1 MRPINNRIIALV
13 DCNSFYVS
21 CERLFRPDLKR
32 KPVVVL
38 SNNDGCIIS
47 RSTEAKQAGIKMGEP
62 YFKAKPLID
71 KYKVSVFSSN
81 YELYGDMSRRVMK
94 ILKNF
99 SPDIEFYSI
108 DEAFLDLTNIK
119 MDNVQEYIL
128 HIRKVILQWTG
139 IPVSI
144 GAANTKTLAKIAN
157 HVAKKNKLGVE
168 EFITKDKNEVDEIL
182 KTFPVQEVWGIGR
195 QLSKFFNNNNFYNA
209 HQLKYV
215 DNYWVRKNSS
225 VVVLKTIH
233 ELNGICCF
241 PLNFQYVA
249 RKNCC
254 VSRSFGKTIIDLNDL
269 KEAVVNHCM
278 TAAERIRS
286 EGLIV
291 KSVYVFIK
299 TSRFK
304 KDYVSRVQKVDL
316 PIATNNTLEL
326 TNVCA
331 KALENIYIKGYF
343 YSKAGVIFSDLKPK
357 DHYEKNLF
365 SDQNLNLDHL
375 MKVIDQTNSKFG
387 RGAVTV
393 AAARLN
399 NNSKMNRRY
408 SSKIDTSFI
417 KLAPTVRAH

>member
-1 MRPINNRIIALV
+1 MQPINNRILALV

-47 RSTEAKQAGIKMGEP
+47 RSTEAKQVGIKMGEP
-62 YFKAKPLID
+62 YFKAKPLLD
-71 KYKVSVFSSN
+71 KHKVSVFSSN
-81 YELYGDMSRRVMK
+81 YELYGDLSRRVMK
-94 ILKNF
+94 ILKEF

-119 MDNVQEYIL
+119 MDSVEEYIL
-128 HIRKVILQWTG
+128 NIRKVILKWTG

-144 GAANTKTLAKIAN
+144 GAANTKTLAKVAN

-168 EFITKDKNEVDEIL
+168 EFISKKQDYVDEVL

-209 HQLKYV
+209 YELKYA

-233 ELNGICCF
+233 ELNGTCCF

-254 VSRSFGKTIIDLNDL
+254 VSRSFGKTITEINDL
-269 KEAVVNHCM
+269 KEAVVNHCI

-286 EGLIV
+286 EGLIA

-304 KDYVSRVQKVDL
+304 NNYVSRVQKVDI

-326 TNVCA
+326 VNLCSE
-331 KALENIYIKGYF
+331 ALESIYIKGYF

-357 DHYEKNLF
+357 DHYEKTLF
-365 SDQNLNLDHL
+365 SDLTQNLDYL

-387 RGAVTV
+387 RGSVTV

-399 NNSKMNRRY
+399 NNSKMRRDH
-408 SSKIDTSFI
+408 SSKIDTSYI
-417 KLAPTVRAH
+417 KFAPTVRAY